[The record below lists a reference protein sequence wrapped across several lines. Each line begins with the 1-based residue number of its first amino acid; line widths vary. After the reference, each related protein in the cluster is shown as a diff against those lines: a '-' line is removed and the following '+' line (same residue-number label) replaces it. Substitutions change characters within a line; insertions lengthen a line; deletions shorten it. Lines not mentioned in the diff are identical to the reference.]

1 MAKGYKGFDEN
12 LCCNPCGKPH
22 PYEVG
27 KTYEEPKA
35 KLCKKGLH
43 YCENPLDVLAYYPPA
58 TSRYCEVEADG
69 DIDGPNGDD
78 TKACSTRLTITAE
91 IGLLGLIKAGV
102 EYIKSRVNWD
112 TAAAT
117 KTGNYSAATNTGNR
131 SAATNTGD
139 WSAATNTGDQSAA
152 TNTGYQS
159 AATNTGNRSAATVSG
174 QESVA
179 ISLGIDARAKGAL
192 GCWIVL
198 AEWRRENE
206 EWHRIAVKSH
216 KVDGRVILP
225 DTYYKLRD
233 GKFVASEENPA

>member
-117 KTGNYSAATNTGNR
+117 NTGNYSAATNTGDCSAAINTGYCSAAINTGDR

-139 WSAATNTGDQSAA
+139 YAAAD
-152 TNTGYQS
+152 
-159 AATNTGNRSAATVSG
+159 VSG
-174 QESVA
+174 DESVA
-179 ISLGIDARAKGAL
+179 VSLGIGGRAKGSM
-192 GCWIVL
+192 GCWLVL
-198 AEWRRENE
+198 AEWQEVSPGD
-206 EWHRIAVKSH
+206 WHRIAVKSH
-216 KVDGRVILP
+216 RVDGRAVVT
-225 DTYYKLRD
+225 DTYYQLHG
-233 GKFVASEENPA
+233 GKFVTCKEDPA